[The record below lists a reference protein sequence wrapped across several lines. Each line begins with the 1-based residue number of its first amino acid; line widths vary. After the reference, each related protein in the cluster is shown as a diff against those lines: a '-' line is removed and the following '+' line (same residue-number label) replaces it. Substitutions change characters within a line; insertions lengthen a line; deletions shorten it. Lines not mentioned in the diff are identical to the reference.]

1 MQRHSI
7 GIFVLMCCGKRKFLG
22 FFERFDGAM
31 KLQFVIYKLREKD
44 AKTTCVLRPFF
55 GNLNFIF
62 TFFWPFGLQNRVT
75 VIFLFA
81 ITCNS
86 EFGFCCVFCEFY

>member
-1 MQRHSI
+1 
-7 GIFVLMCCGKRKFLG
+7 
-22 FFERFDGAM
+22 M

-44 AKTTCVLRPFF
+44 AKTSCVLRPFIR
-55 GNLNFIF
+55 NMIFIC
-62 TFFWPFGLQNRVT
+62 TFFRPFGLQNRVT

-86 EFGFCCVFCEFY
+86 KFEFVVFLCFYVILLLKKYMYI